1 MLFSGCSTARRY
13 APILLPTLLVS
24 LGQISVLSR
33 LALFFPHFRVEG
45 RNYAETQR
53 ASAPPR
59 DGTASKTAKR
69 TRTGGTSAAGLSISK
84 WDALWPLL
92 QPPLNFAF
100 PESLDFPSDLRP
112 YQIDGVR
119 FLADNDNALLA
130 DDMGTGKTVQ
140 TTAALRILA
149 QKGKV
154 RSALVVCPLAVL
166 SSWERHIL
174 EWGRV
179 LTCVAVRGNKNERK
193 LQWEGS
199 RPEVQSIREF
209 LEGILRFDPC
219 SRNLSFHAFAEC
231 VEGPSRFAGQNVQS
245 IINSRSRF
253 VFHLCY
259 RGNYAPRARFQVRGE
274 AIRKG
279 LLQGIESKIH
289 ATDPGCDCTVDL
301 VGCAVIVR

>member
-179 LTCVAVRGNKNERK
+179 LTCVVVRATRTK
-193 LQWEGS
+193 GS
-199 RPEVQSIREF
+199 FSGKDPDRRSKVSENFLKESCVSTRAPETCLSTPSRNVSKAPRDSRVRTSNRSSIRARVSSF
-209 LEGILRFDPC
+209 TCAIAATMPLELASKFVVRPLEKACCRESSLRFMLLIPDATALLIW
-219 SRNLSFHAFAEC
+219 S
-231 VEGPSRFAGQNVQS
+231 V
-245 IINSRSRF
+245 
-253 VFHLCY
+253 
-259 RGNYAPRARFQVRGE
+259 AP
-274 AIRKG
+274 
-279 LLQGIESKIH
+279 
-289 ATDPGCDCTVDL
+289 
-301 VGCAVIVR
+301 